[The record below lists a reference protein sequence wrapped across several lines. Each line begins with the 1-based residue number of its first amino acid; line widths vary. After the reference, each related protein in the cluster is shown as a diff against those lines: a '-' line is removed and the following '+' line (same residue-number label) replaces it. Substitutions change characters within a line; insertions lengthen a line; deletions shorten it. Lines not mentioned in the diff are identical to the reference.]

1 MRREREA
8 SLGLLLPRRRHAAP
22 SERSRSTA
30 GLPLEASAWTWPPLL
45 AFVDS
50 PPEGGERGER
60 ALRWLALGGLLY
72 FFFFLPPLPPSRSLR
87 STTHGL
93 SVRHSRGSS
102 SRAAAPC
109 RRSLRTVPAPG
120 HHEQSEDA
128 ACGTFVRSTAGTPP
142 APCPVSILATA
153 DAVSVAR
160 AASHGWIHRRRRSC
174 GENVP

>member
-72 FFFFLPPLPPSRSLR
+72 FFFFFSSPTAAFSLPSK
-87 STTHGL
+87 H
-93 SVRHSRGSS
+93 
-102 SRAAAPC
+102 
-109 RRSLRTVPAPG
+109 
-120 HHEQSEDA
+120 D
-128 ACGTFVRSTAGTPP
+128 
-142 APCPVSILATA
+142 
-153 DAVSVAR
+153 AR
-160 AASHGWIHRRRRSC
+160 A
-174 GENVP
+174 